1 MFQFGVLLALIL
13 LMVLSGSRI
22 HAFTPLSYQGM
33 ASSSNKMPFLLA
45 NPDST
50 EEDEGER
57 EHDLFSSESP
67 DDPIDNL
74 SFYDSL
80 TRTFEYQFVYH
91 KKHYHKPRYTTS
103 RFSNRKI
110 DLYHVKMSEIQDT
123 FHIVLHDPFNGEHV
137 VCPYKG
143 QVTSRFGP
151 RRMFNSSFHYGVDL
165 RLRVGDTIRA
175 AKDGIVRIARNDK
188 KGYGNFVVLTH
199 KGGLESLYGHLHK
212 HLVEEGQLVKAGQ
225 AIGLGG
231 NTGRSTGPHLHLEF
245 RILGDAFDPMK
256 LFSFSDGRVLSNE
269 IFIERT
275 WFAYQNPDLL
285 AQTQRKALTPAGAPA
300 GIHVVRSGDTLGH
313 IASRYNTSIE
323 ALCRL
328 NGFSR
333 STVLQLGTKVRVM

>member
-1 MFQFGVLLALIL
+1 MIQLGVLSVLIVL
-13 LMVLSGSRI
+13 LLFPISRI
-22 HAFTPLSYQGM
+22 HAFSPLNYKGRTFE
-33 ASSSNKMPFLLA
+33 SNKVPFLLA

-50 EEDEGER
+50 EEDEGDG

-91 KKHYHKPRYTTS
+91 KKHYHKPKYITS

-110 DLYHVKMSEIQDT
+110 DLYHVKMSEIHDT

-137 VCPYKG
+137 ICPYKG

-199 KGGLESLYGHLHK
+199 KGGLESLYGHLNK
-212 HLVEEGQLVKAGQ
+212 QLVAEGQLVKAGQ
-225 AIGLGG
+225 PIGLGG

-256 LFSFSDGRVLSNE
+256 LFSFPDGRVLSNE
-269 IFIERT
+269 VFIDRT

-285 AQTQRKALTPAGAPA
+285 AQTQRKSLAPTGATA
-300 GIHVVRSGDTLGH
+300 GIHVVKSGDTLSH
-313 IASRYNTSIE
+313 IATRYNTSIE
-323 ALCRL
+323 ALCRI

-333 STVLQLGTKVRVM
+333 STVLQVGTKVRVM